1 MTVESNGEAETP
13 ISELFG
19 RDPLQ
24 QTLTPQEVQ
33 RVVEKFRGAAAL
45 FAAGL
50 KPEPRKRAA
59 KSDPTLLDF

>member
-1 MTVESNGEAETP
+1 MDEYETP

-24 QTLTPQEVQ
+24 QTLTPEEVS

-45 FAAGL
+45 FVAGL
-50 KPEPRKRAA
+50 KPERKKREP

>member
-1 MTVESNGEAETP
+1 MTDENESP
-13 ISELFG
+13 ISELFS

-24 QTLTPQEVQ
+24 QTLTKEEVQ
-33 RVVEKFRGAAAL
+33 RVVEKFRNAAAL

-50 KPEPRKRAA
+50 KPERKKREP